1 MFAVT
6 IIYKDGT
13 RGSYVLNPQ
22 DLVRVISTTD
32 ELVAIQALHAE
43 LLTTF

>member
-13 RGSYVLNPQ
+13 RAAYIMDPQ
-22 DLVRVISTTD
+22 ELVRVCASVE
-32 ELVAIQALHAE
+32 ELRAIQALHAE
-43 LLTTF
+43 LLTII